1 MQTSSIG
8 ATFDYLLDAR
18 SVFLDLQIFNAWET
32 LQSLAQFCE
41 QKSDFNTISNAIY
54 SGDPNTGLVKSS
66 LDDKWYGFRTV
77 LPSEIQIPK
86 CLVLE

>member
-8 ATFDYLLDAR
+8 ATFDYLLDSR
-18 SVFLDLQIFNAWET
+18 SVFHDLQIFNAWET

-54 SGDPNTGLVKSS
+54 SGDPKTGLVKSS
-66 LDDKWYGFRTV
+66 LDGFT
-77 LPSEIQIPK
+77 I
-86 CLVLE
+86 